1 MAVKSEGTVRV
12 LIVDD
17 QAPFRD
23 AARAVVEL
31 TDGFEVVG
39 EADSGEASVELAE
52 RLRPDM
58 ILMDVNLP
66 GIDGFEA
73 TRQIRERLPE
83 AVVVI
88 VSTYERE
95 VFGSRVDEAGANGY
109 VAKSAFSPDTLESAW
124 AEAIAS

>member
-1 MAVKSEGTVRV
+1 MVAGRREVDDGMAVTSEGTVRV

-31 TDGFEVVG
+31 TDGFE
-39 EADSGEASVELAE
+39 
-52 RLRPDM
+52 
-58 ILMDVNLP
+58 
-66 GIDGFEA
+66 A
-73 TRQIRERLPE
+73 TRLIRERLPE
-83 AVVVI
+83 VVVVI

-124 AEAIAS
+124 AEASAN